1 MQANVFLGGT
11 PDPLLGGSAVTPIDY
26 DQRIEELQQMQQRL
40 EAQKQQQIR
49 QRQQT
54 ASGQPQSQAP
64 IWDEIEKL
72 TADFSDREFAIV
84 NQDEEFQSS
93 QQAIMAILQREQLKM
108 MRPIV
113 EGTKDGKEALEKHL
127 ALIKQ
132 LKKKATREAD
142 RNMELFTEYTQNYS
156 NMTYSEFL
164 QMKNGTK
171 KETGNG
177 TGQTTKNK

>member
-11 PDPLLGGSAVTPIDY
+11 SDPLLRGSVVTPIDY
-26 DQRIEELQQMQQRL
+26 DQQIAELEQMKQKLESQRQQVHSTPQ
-40 EAQKQQQIR
+40 

-54 ASGQPQSQAP
+54 QSP

-84 NQDEEFQSS
+84 NQDDEFQQS
-93 QQAIMAILQREQLKM
+93 QNNIMAIMQREYMRM

-113 EGTKDGKEALEKHL
+113 EGTKDGKEALENHL

-132 LKKKATREAD
+132 LKKKAAKEAD
-142 RNMELFTEYTQNYS
+142 RNMELFNEYTQNYS
-156 NMTYSEFL
+156 DMTYSDFL
-164 QMKNGTK
+164 KMKSGTK
-171 KETGNG
+171 ASASSKT
-177 TGQTTKNK
+177 NKK